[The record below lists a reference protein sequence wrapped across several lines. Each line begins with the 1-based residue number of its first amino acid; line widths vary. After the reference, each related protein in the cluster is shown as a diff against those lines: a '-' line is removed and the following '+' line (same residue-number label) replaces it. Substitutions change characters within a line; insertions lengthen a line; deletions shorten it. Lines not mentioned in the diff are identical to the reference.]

1 MSKLVS
7 NVKKYRKE
15 CILAPLCKLT
25 EALFELLV
33 PLFVADIINNGIGGG
48 DTKRIITDALIMVG
62 LAIFGFGFSVLG
74 QFFSAKAATGFSS
87 ETRSQLYKKLLS
99 SPLSETDK
107 MGVSTMITRMTSD
120 INQMQ
125 SGLNIALRL
134 LLRSPFVVAGAF
146 VCAFLIDKH
155 ISLIFLATILVLS
168 LAVVIIMKATMP
180 KYVKAQKL
188 LDDVALSAR
197 ENLTGVRVIRAFG
210 AEEDEISAYSKKN
223 AAYEKFQNFAGA
235 ISSLLNPLTF
245 AIINLA
251 IVALLWGGAIRV
263 NSGALSQGMT
273 VALYDY
279 MSQILIELVKFA
291 NLVVSVSRALAS
303 AKRVQTALDMPS
315 ETENTLSEESSDAY
329 IEFRNVNV
337 KYADGGVGVKNVN
350 FKIKKG
356 ETIGIIG
363 GTGSGK
369 STVVNLLPRLYDA
382 SSGTVFLEGK
392 DVKSYS
398 LKELRKKIGSV
409 LQKPAIFKGTI
420 RSNVLPL
427 SDKDEETLCAAIE
440 SAQAADVVAA
450 KENGYDSALEQNGRN
465 LSGGQKQRISI
476 ARAIAKHPDVL
487 ILDDSS
493 SALDYLTDLKLRRA
507 IKSLGYPVTA
517 IIVSQR
523 ASSVAGADKIIVMD
537 EGEIVGIGTADELR
551 KNCPV
556 FREIEASQS
565 SGAGGN
571 AGANDIGAGDTNIGG
586 SANNG
591 SENNGSGGEENG
603 EAVK

>member
-1 MSKLVS
+1 M
-7 NVKKYRKE
+7 
-15 CILAPLCKLT
+15 
-25 EALFELLV
+25 
-33 PLFVADIINNGIGGG
+33 
-48 DTKRIITDALIMVG
+48 
-62 LAIFGFGFSVLG
+62 
-74 QFFSAKAATGFSS
+74 
-87 ETRSQLYKKLLS
+87 
-99 SPLSETDK
+99 
-107 MGVSTMITRMTSD
+107 
-120 INQMQ
+120 
-125 SGLNIALRL
+125 
-134 LLRSPFVVAGAF
+134 
-146 VCAFLIDKH
+146 
-155 ISLIFLATILVLS
+155 
-168 LAVVIIMKATMP
+168 
-180 KYVKAQKL
+180 
-188 LDDVALSAR
+188 
-197 ENLTGVRVIRAFG
+197 
-210 AEEDEISAYSKKN
+210 
-223 AAYEKFQNFAGA
+223 
-235 ISSLLNPLTF
+235 
-245 AIINLA
+245 
-251 IVALLWGGAIRV
+251 
-263 NSGALSQGMT
+263 
-273 VALYDY
+273 
-279 MSQILIELVKFA
+279 
-291 NLVVSVSRALAS
+291 
-303 AKRVQTALDMPS
+303 
-315 ETENTLSEESSDAY
+315 
-329 IEFRNVNV
+329 
-337 KYADGGVGVKNVN
+337 
-350 FKIKKG
+350 
-356 ETIGIIG
+356 
-363 GTGSGK
+363 
-369 STVVNLLPRLYDA
+369 
-382 SSGTVFLEGK
+382 
-392 DVKSYS
+392 
-398 LKELRKKIGSV
+398 KELRKKIGSV

-427 SDKDEETLCAAIE
+427 SDKDEETLNKAIE